1 MSDDVPA
8 LQLWPEAGMHALK
21 RASLASKNKVA
32 SRLHYAYISRR
43 DIVKLCVRHFVTLDK
58 AICAF
63 EAAKVCS
70 LKEVKAY
77 CKGL

>member
-1 MSDDVPA
+1 
-8 LQLWPEAGMHALK
+8 MHALK
-21 RASLASKNKVA
+21 RASLAIKNKVA

-43 DIVKLCVRHFVTLDK
+43 DVVKLCRRHFMTLDK

-70 LKEVKAY
+70 LKEVKAIARN
-77 CKGL
+77 CEQVSTTAVADVSLC